1 MLNFYRPLFYTALR
15 RPKLA
20 AEALYW
26 RLTGKKARARNR
38 LRACIEQG
46 PDAYRNWIILIEQ
59 RAQSVAK
66 AAQDWPEWPHR
77 PRISVVLYH
86 APGETAAD
94 IERRLASLEAQ
105 VYGEWELVLAQS
117 REAMPIRTP
126 AVPRLALLPGRTDNP
141 AKALMQ
147 GIECATGDYVLP
159 LGAGTSLAPDALYHF
174 AKAVLAQPDAT
185 VFYGDED
192 RINRKGVRSH
202 PWFKPRWN
210 PDLFLAHDYLSSACM
225 IRRDAALAQSPIHP
239 ALTAAG
245 IYALLMGLT
254 KDDGVVHVPR
264 VLAHRMITPQNDGD
278 ALAARAAAVAH
289 VVSRQGASTRI
300 GPHGTVAVDWP
311 LPETRPMVSIIIPTR
326 DQVRL
331 LRKCVTGVL
340 NATRYRNIE
349 ILIIDNGS
357 VEGET
362 LDYFARVSGNPRV
375 RVIRHDAPFNWSV
388 LNNIGA
394 REARGDYLCLLNND
408 IEITDENWLSAMV
421 RQAVRPGVG
430 AVGAKLLYPDGTIQ
444 HAGVV
449 IGLGQAAGHAHRF
462 QKDSDPGYFL
472 RAHVPHRVSA
482 VTGACLLVGKEQFWE
497 VGGLD
502 ESGFAVAFNDVDLCI
517 KLQAAG
523 YHNIY
528 EPRATLIH
536 HESKS
541 RARDTHPTQ
550 IERYRRELAL
560 LQERWGTAS
569 YIDPLHHPALDP
581 TSETYRIAL

>member
-1 MLNFYRPLFYTALR
+1 MVNFYRILFHTALR

-26 RLTGKKARARNR
+26 RLTGRKARARNR
-38 LRACIEQG
+38 LRACLEQG
-46 PDAYRNWIILIEQ
+46 PNAYRDWIALVE
-59 RAQSVAK
+59 RRPEMVAK
-66 AAQDWPEWPHR
+66 AAQDWPEWPVR
-77 PRISVVLYH
+77 PRLSVILYQ
-86 APGETAAD
+86 APGESSAD

-105 VYGEWELVLAQS
+105 TYGEWELVLAQS
-117 REAMPIRTP
+117 REAMPTRP
-126 AVPRLALLPGRTDNP
+126 PVVPRLTLVPGRTDNP
-141 AKALMQ
+141 AKALIQ

-159 LGAGTSLAPDALYHF
+159 LAADTLLAPDALYHL
-174 AKAVLAQPDAT
+174 ARAVVANPDAG

-192 RINRKGVRSH
+192 RINRKGLRSH

-210 PDLFLAHDYLSSACM
+210 PDLFLAHDYLSAACL
-225 IRRDAALAQSPIHP
+225 IRREDALAMPPIHP
-239 ALTAAG
+239 ALSAAG
-245 IYALLMGLT
+245 LYAMLIHMT
-254 KDDGVVHVPR
+254 AQTEVVHVPR
-264 VLAHRMITPQNDGD
+264 VIAHRQNAGLHDPD

-289 VVSRQGASTRI
+289 HVAPLGASTRI
-300 GPHGTVAVDWP
+300 GAFGTVAVDWP
-311 LPETRPMVSIIIPTR
+311 MPEMQPLVSIIIPTR
-326 DQVRL
+326 DHVRL

-357 VEGET
+357 AEAET

-375 RVIRHDAPFNWSV
+375 RVIRDDRPFNWSA
-388 LNNIGA
+388 LNNLGA
-394 REARGDYLCLLNND
+394 REARGEYLCLLNND
-408 IEITDENWLSAMV
+408 IEITDENWLSTMV
-421 RQAVRPGVG
+421 RQVVRPGVG

-449 IGLGQAAGHAHRF
+449 IGLGKAAGHAHRF
-462 QKDSDPGYFL
+462 QPNAEPGYFA

-482 VTGACLLVGKEQFWE
+482 VTGACMLVSKALFRQ

-502 ESGFAVAFNDVDLCI
+502 EDGFAVAFNDVDLCL

-528 EPRATLIH
+528 EPRAVLVH

-541 RARDTHPTQ
+541 RARDTHSTQ
-550 IERYRRELAL
+550 VERYQRELAL
-560 LQERWGTAS
+560 LQERWGTAT
-569 YIDPLHHPALDP
+569 YADPLHHPALDP

>member
-1 MLNFYRPLFYTALR
+1 MFHTALR

-26 RLTGKKARARNR
+26 RLTGRKARARNR
-38 LRACIEQG
+38 LRACLEQG
-46 PDAYRNWIILIEQ
+46 PNAYRDWIALVER
-59 RAQSVAK
+59 RAEMVAK
-66 AAQDWPEWPHR
+66 AAQDWPEWPVR
-77 PRISVVLYH
+77 PRLSVILYQ
-86 APGETAAD
+86 APGETSAQV
-94 IERRLASLEAQ
+94 ERRLASLEAQ
-105 VYGEWELVLAQS
+105 AYGDWELVLAQS
-117 REAMPIRTP
+117 REAMPTRQP
-126 AVPRLALLPGRTDNP
+126 DVPRLTLVPGRTDNP
-141 AKALMQ
+141 AKALIQ
-147 GIECATGDYVLP
+147 GMECATGDYILP
-159 LGAGTSLAPDALYHF
+159 LAADTLLAPDALYQL
-174 AKAVLAQPDAT
+174 ARAVVANPDAG

-192 RINRKGVRSH
+192 RISRKGLRSH

-210 PDLFLAHDYLSSACM
+210 PDLFLAHDYVSGACL
-225 IRRDAALAQSPIHP
+225 IRRADALATPPLHP
-239 ALTAAG
+239 ALSAAG
-245 IYALLMGLT
+245 VYAMLIHVT
-254 KDDGVVHVPR
+254 AQTEVVHVPR
-264 VLAHRMITPQNDGD
+264 VIAHRGIDGAGNPD

-289 VVSRQGASTRI
+289 HVAPLGASTRI
-300 GPHGTVAVDWP
+300 GAFGTVAVDWP
-311 LPETRPMVSIIIPTR
+311 MPEMQPLVSIIIPTR

-357 VEGET
+357 VEAET

-388 LNNIGA
+388 LNNLGA
-394 REARGDYLCLLNND
+394 REARGEYLCLLNND
-408 IEITDENWLSAMV
+408 IEITEENWLSTMV

-449 IGLGQAAGHAHRF
+449 IGLGKAAGHAHRF
-462 QKDSDPGYFL
+462 QPNGEPGYFA
-472 RAHVPHRVSA
+472 RAHAPHRVSA
-482 VTGACLLVGKEQFWE
+482 VTGACLLVSKAAFRQ

-502 ESGFAVAFNDVDLCI
+502 EEGFSVAFNDVDLCL

-523 YHNIY
+523 YYNIY
-528 EPRATLIH
+528 EPRAVLIH

-541 RARDTHPTQ
+541 RARDTHASQ
-550 IERYRRELAL
+550 VERYQRELAL
-560 LQERWGTAS
+560 LQERWGTAT
-569 YIDPLHHPALDP
+569 YTDPLHHPALDP

>member
-1 MLNFYRPLFYTALR
+1 MVNFYKILFYTALR

-38 LRACIEQG
+38 LRACLEQG
-46 PDAYRNWIILIEQ
+46 PNAYRDWIALVE
-59 RAQSVAK
+59 RRPEMLPK
-66 AAQDWPEWPHR
+66 AAQDWPEWPMR
-77 PRISVVLYH
+77 PRISVLVYH
-86 APGETAAD
+86 APGESTAD
-94 IERRLASLEAQ
+94 VERRIAALEAQ
-105 VYGEWELVLAQS
+105 TYGEWEMVLAQS
-117 REAMPIRTP
+117 REAMPTRTP
-126 AVPRLALLPGRTDNP
+126 VVPRLTLVPGRTDNP

-147 GIECATGDYVLP
+147 GIEGATGDYVLP
-159 LGAGTSLAPDALYHF
+159 LGADVLLAPDALYHL
-174 AKAVLAQPDAT
+174 ARAVVANPDAG

-192 RINRKGVRSH
+192 RISRKGLRSH

-210 PDLFLAHDYLSSACM
+210 PDLFLAHDYLSTACL
-225 IRRDAALAQSPIHP
+225 IRREDALTLPPIHP
-239 ALTAAG
+239 ALSAAG
-245 IYALLMGLT
+245 LYAMLITMT
-254 KDDGVVHVPR
+254 ARAEVVHVPR
-264 VLAHRMITPQNDGD
+264 VIAHRQTAGTHDPD

-289 VVSRQGASTRI
+289 HVAPMGASTRI
-300 GPHGTVAVDWP
+300 GAHGTVAVDWP
-311 LPETRPMVSIIIPTR
+311 MPEMQPLVSIIIPTR

-357 VEGET
+357 VEAET

-375 RVIRHDAPFNWSV
+375 RVIRQDAPFNWSA
-388 LNNIGA
+388 LNNLGA
-394 REARGDYLCLLNND
+394 REARGEYLCLLNND
-408 IEITDENWLSAMV
+408 IEIMDENWLSTMV
-421 RQAVRPGVG
+421 RQVVRRGVG

-462 QKDSDPGYFL
+462 QRNGDPGYFA
-472 RAHVPHRVSA
+472 RAHMAHRVSA
-482 VTGACLLVGKEQFWE
+482 VTGACMLVGKALFRS

-502 ESGFAVAFNDVDLCI
+502 ETGFAVAFNDVDLCL

-528 EPRATLIH
+528 EPRAVLVH

-541 RARDTHPTQ
+541 RARDTHATQ
-550 IERYRRELAL
+550 VERYRRELAL
-560 LQERWGTAS
+560 LQERWGTAT